1 MNNLLE
7 QQIETLTSRIPFKK
21 LEQASTEL
29 SLSYRAQT
37 DGIKSAKPFMFTENH
52 KLAYLALRMP
62 ATYAA
67 IADVLK
73 KIPIQVKSL
82 LDIGSGPGT
91 AFWAAMSQFPKLNEA
106 LLIERDKQMIGHGKE
121 LLSALK
127 NIQVEYLASDIT
139 SYSPAKSYDLITAAY
154 SLSELSENALESV
167 VTKLWSAANPILCL
181 IEPGTPY
188 GFNAILRAREILLKQ
203 NAFIV
208 APCTHSNPCP
218 WQSGN
223 PWCHFSTRFERTRLQ
238 KRVKGAELGY
248 EDEKYSYLIVS
259 KTPLPRPES
268 RIVKSPIKRSGFLSL
283 TLCDAS
289 GIHDQT
295 FSKKQK
301 QVYLDAKK
309 LDWGDGYTPLP
320 QEEN

>member
-1 MNNLLE
+1 MNNFSLLE
-7 QQIETLTSRIPFKK
+7 EKIETLAARIPFKK
-21 LEQASTEL
+21 LEQAASEL

-37 DGIKSAKPFMFTENH
+37 DGIKSQKPFMLSDDH

-73 KIPIQVKSL
+73 KIPTQVKSL

-91 AFWAAMSQFPKLNEA
+91 VFWAAMSQFPEMNEA
-106 LLIERDKQMIGHGKE
+106 LLIERDKQMIRHGKE
-121 LLSALK
+121 LLADVK
-127 NIQVEYLASDIT
+127 NARVEYLAQDIT
-139 SYSPAKSYDLITAAY
+139 SYTPEKSYDLITAAY
-154 SLSELSENALESV
+154 SLSELSQDALESV
-167 VTKLWSAANPILCL
+167 LNKLWNAANPILCL

-208 APCTHSNPCP
+208 APCTHANPCP
-218 WQSGN
+218 WKAGN
-223 PWCHFSTRFERTRLQ
+223 PWCHFSTRFLRSKLQ
-238 KRVKGAELGY
+238 RRVKGAELGY

-259 KTPLPRPES
+259 KIPLPRPES
-268 RIVKSPIKRSGFLSL
+268 RIVKTPIKRSGFLSL
-283 TLCDAS
+283 TLCDAQ
-289 GIHDQT
+289 GIHDKN

-301 QVYLDAKK
+301 EIYLDAKK
-309 LDWGDGYTPLP
+309 LEWGDGYTP
-320 QEEN
+320 

>member
-1 MNNLLE
+1 MNNFSSLE
-7 QQIETLTSRIPFKK
+7 EKIETLTSRIPFKK
-21 LEQASTEL
+21 LEHAAIEL
-29 SLSYRAQT
+29 SNSYRAQT
-37 DGIKSAKPFMFTENH
+37 DGVKSKKPFMFSDDH
-52 KLAYLALRMP
+52 RLAYLALRMP

-73 KIPIQVKSL
+73 HIPIEVKSL

-91 AFWAAMSQFPKLNEA
+91 AFFAAMSQFPELNEA
-106 LLIERDKQMIGHGKE
+106 LLVERDKQMIGHGKE
-121 LLSALK
+121 LFSNLK
-127 NIQVEYLASDIT
+127 STRVEYVSSDISAFIPT
-139 SYSPAKSYDLITAAY
+139 KPYDLITAAY
-154 SLSELSENALESV
+154 SLSELSESAMESAL
-167 VTKLWSAANPILCL
+167 TKLWTAASPLLCI

-188 GFNAILRAREILLKQ
+188 GFNAIMRAREILLKQ
-203 NAFIV
+203 NAFIL

-218 WQSGN
+218 WKDGN

-259 KTPLPRPES
+259 KTPLTRPES
-268 RIVKSPIKRSGFLSL
+268 RIVKSPIKRSGFISL

-289 GIHDQT
+289 GIHDQN

-301 QVYLDAKK
+301 QIYLDAKK
-309 LDWGDGYTPLP
+309 LEWGDAL
-320 QEEN
+320 

>member
-1 MNNLLE
+1 MNNFSLLE
-7 QQIETLTSRIPFKK
+7 EKIETLTSRIPFKK
-21 LEQASTEL
+21 LEQASNEL
-29 SLSYRAQT
+29 SYSYRAQT
-37 DGIKSAKPFMFTENH
+37 DGIKSKKPFMFSDDH
-52 KLAYLALRMP
+52 RLAYLALRMP

-73 KIPIQVKSL
+73 KIPIAVKSL

-91 AFWAAMSQFPKLNEA
+91 AYFAAMSEFTELNEA
-106 LLIERDKQMIGHGKE
+106 LLVERDKQMISHGKE
-121 LLSALK
+121 LLSTLK
-127 NIQVEYLASDIT
+127 NARVEYLASDIST
-139 SYSPAKSYDLITAAY
+139 FTPSKSYDLITAAY
-154 SLSELSENALESV
+154 SLSELSENTLDAVL
-167 VTKLWSAANPILCL
+167 TKLWQAASPILCL

-188 GFNAILRAREILLKQ
+188 GFNAILKAREILLKK

-208 APCTHSNPCP
+208 APCTHENPCP
-218 WQSGN
+218 WEEGN

-259 KTPLPRPES
+259 KTPLNRPS
-268 RIVKSPIKRSGFLSL
+268 ARIVKTPIKRSGFLSL
-283 TLCDAS
+283 TLCDAQ
-289 GIHDQT
+289 GIRDQN

-309 LDWGDGYTPLP
+309 LEWGDGF
-320 QEEN
+320 

>member
-1 MNNLLE
+1 MNNFSLLE
-7 QQIETLTSRIPFKK
+7 EKIETLTARIPFKK

-37 DGIKSAKPFMFTENH
+37 DGIKSKKPFMFSDDH
-52 KLAYLALRMP
+52 RLAYLALRMP

-91 AFWAAMSQFPKLNEA
+91 AFFAAMSQFPELNEA
-106 LLIERDKQMIGHGKE
+106 LLIERDKQMISHGKE
-121 LLSALK
+121 MLSTFK
-127 NIQVEYLASDIT
+127 NARVEYLPQDIE
-139 SYSPAKSYDLITAAY
+139 SYTPEKSYDLITAAY
-154 SLSELSENALESV
+154 SLSELSETALESV
-167 VTKLWSAANPILCL
+167 LTKLWNAASPILCL

-188 GFNAILRAREILLKQ
+188 GFNAILRAREILVKK

-208 APCTHSNPCP
+208 APCTHENPCP
-218 WQSGN
+218 WKSGN

-259 KTPLPRPES
+259 KVPLTRPEA
-268 RIVKSPIKRSGFLSL
+268 RIVKTPIKRSGFISL
-283 TLCDAS
+283 TICDAQ
-289 GIHDQT
+289 GIHDQN

-309 LDWGDGYTPLP
+309 LDWGDGL
-320 QEEN
+320 

>member
-7 QQIETLTSRIPFKK
+7 EKIEALTSRIPFKK
-21 LEQASTEL
+21 LEQAANEL

-37 DGIKSAKPFMFTENH
+37 DGIKTKFMFSDDH
-52 KLAYLALRMP
+52 RLAYLALRMP

-67 IADVLK
+67 ITDVLK
-73 KIPIQVKSL
+73 KIPVPIKSL

-91 AFWAAMSQFPKLNEA
+91 AFWAAISQFPEINEA
-106 LLIERDKQMIGHGKE
+106 LLIERDKQMIGYGRE
-121 LLSALK
+121 LLGNLRHVDYQSH
-127 NIQVEYLASDIT
+127 DIT
-139 SYSPAKSYDLITAAY
+139 TYIPSKPYNLITAAY
-154 SLSELSENALESV
+154 SLSELSETALESTL
-167 VTKLWSAANPILCL
+167 TKLWQSADPILCL
-181 IEPGTPY
+181 IESGTPY
-188 GFNAILRAREILLKQ
+188 GFNTILQARKILLKQ

-218 WQSGN
+218 WSDGN
-223 PWCHFSTRFERTRLQ
+223 PWCHFSTRFDRTRLQ

-268 RIVKSPIKRSGFLSL
+268 RIVKSPIKRSGFISL
-283 TLCDAS
+283 TLCDS
-289 GIHDQT
+289 TGIHDQI

-301 QVYLDAKK
+301 EPYLAAKN
-309 LDWGDGYTPLP
+309 LTWGDGLDMS
-320 QEEN
+320 